1 MITTETLQ
9 DRIKADME
17 QAKDRDECI
26 GYDGRVSITKMI
38 RYAASMNPEATRAQF
53 VETLVAMG
61 HNRSTVG
68 IQFAKSRQESAL
80 CDDVEVAR
88 DGSLR
93 ERV

>member
-1 MITTETLQ
+1 MTTGTLQ
-9 DRIKADME
+9 DQIRVDME
-17 QAKDRDECI
+17 QAKDRDECV

-80 CDDVEVAR
+80 CGDVEVAN

-93 ERV
+93 ERI